1 MIKRFLPTMPVLA
14 AFLFVGS
21 LLAGCGGAPTP
32 IAESSPTAVAE
43 VITPTEA
50 AKIAPTQASEATAT
64 IAPAQAEVTPAD
76 ATSAEG
82 CTAVEFP
89 TNPKIPAVSEKDW
102 VLGSKDA
109 AITMIEYG
117 DFQ

>member
-32 IAESSPTAVAE
+32 IAESNPTAVAE

-50 AKIAPTQASEATAT
+50 AKIAPTKASEATAT
-64 IAPAQAEVTPAD
+64 IAPAQAEADD
-76 ATSAEG
+76 ATLAEG